1 MAETPGRYGK
11 TGARPIDRQTPAW
24 TRGGAAP
31 LAEHPAWGAWETVA
45 ATVLFS
51 VPAFALLAPQVGGGA
66 RARGSLDAV
75 GWLIIAAG
83 LVGAVVLTLAARG
96 VTAAR
101 TLLTMGVSTGLMWF
115 LIGWMFPGSRA
126 LSKVYRPLVI
136 VTLVAHCNLLPAA
149 LFEALGRVRGRLAGR
164 DAPDVPAAPGGAA
177 RAEPDATAARGTRRL
192 IWGVAASAVGLDL
205 TPVVYLMRP
214 GHTRW
219 VIAATWLAACIAV
232 GGVLTVL
239 VTAEIGAYA
248 RVPEAG
254 DPPAGRGD

>member
-1 MAETPGRYGK
+1 MSTGR
-11 TGARPIDRQTPAW
+11 TVPDADSARGDQV
-24 TRGGAAP
+24 
-31 LAEHPAWGAWETVA
+31 AWGAWETVA
-45 ATVLFS
+45 ATFLFS
-51 VPAFALLAPQVGGGA
+51 VPALALLAPQVGGGV

-83 LVGAVVLTLAARG
+83 LMGAVVLTLVARG

-115 LIGWMFPGSRA
+115 VIGLISPGSRA
-126 LSKVYRPLVI
+126 LGAVYRPLVI

-149 LFEALGRVRGRLAGR
+149 LFEALGQVQGRLAGL
-164 DAPDVPAAPGGAA
+164 DAPDVPAVH
-177 RAEPDATAARGTRRL
+177 GTRRL
-192 IWGVAASAVGLDL
+192 IWGVAASAAGLDL

-219 VIAATWLAACIAV
+219 IIAATWLAVCIVV

-239 VTAEIGAYA
+239 ATGEIGAYA
-248 RVPEAG
+248 RALEAG
-254 DPPAGRGD
+254 EPPARGNE

>member
-1 MAETPGRYGK
+1 MNEGRAVPDAD
-11 TGARPIDRQTPAW
+11 TARGEQTACPRGDRLRQDGCPTW
-24 TRGGAAP
+24 S
-31 LAEHPAWGAWETVA
+31 AWETVA

-51 VPAFALLAPQVGGGA
+51 VPAFALLAPQVGGGV
-66 RARGSLDAV
+66 RGRGSLDAV
-75 GWLIIAAG
+75 GWLIIAVG
-83 LVGAVVLTLAARG
+83 LGAAVVLTLAARG

-115 LIGWMFPGSRA
+115 VIGWMFPGSRA
-126 LSKVYRPLVI
+126 LGGVYRPLVI

-149 LFEALGRVRGRLAGR
+149 LFEALGRVQGRLAAR
-164 DAPDVPAAPGGAA
+164 VEPDVA
-177 RAEPDATAARGTRRL
+177 AARGTRRL

-205 TPVVYLMRP
+205 TPVLYLMRP

-219 VIAATWLAACIAV
+219 MIAATWLAACIVV

-239 VTAEIGAYA
+239 VTGRIGAYA

-254 DPPAGRGD
+254 DRLAGNGD